1 MSENLILRL
10 GLALIIGLLV
20 GLERGWRERDEP
32 AGSRTAGIRTYGL
45 SGFLGGALAAV
56 ADALDSGMIL
66 AAGFLAFAVVF
77 AWFKARELE
86 REEEYS
92 VTSVVAALGVFALG
106 ALAVAGDYRAA
117 AAGGVALAGV
127 LASREALHGLLK
139 RISWVELR
147 STLLL
152 AGMTAIGLSLL
163 PNRTLDPWSGVNPWE
178 IWFFTVL
185 TAAISYSGYIAI
197 RILGPGK
204 GVLISGLVGA
214 VVSSTAVTVAFA
226 RRAASGEPRRVLA
239 GGAILAAMVS
249 ALRVLV
255 IVSLVKPDVGLA
267 IAAPAVVAALIFG
280 VFGAVLLY
288 RQGGGLNAETKLGN
302 PFDLLPLLLFA
313 ASFAVV
319 VAASSALTEYVGS
332 SGVTFISGLAGIAD
346 VDVASLS
353 AARMA
358 GGSITT
364 EAAATAILMA
374 IASNAVARVAVA
386 FAIGPVGYAAPIFAA
401 TVTAVAGGAILYWL
415 LAFAG

>member
-66 AAGFLAFAVVF
+66 AAGFVAFAGVF

-127 LASREALHGLLK
+127 LASREALHELLK

-163 PNRTLDPWSGVNPWE
+163 PNRTVDPWGGVNPWE

-185 TAAISYSGYIAI
+185 TAAISYAGYIAI

-226 RRAASGEPRRVLA
+226 RRAASGEPRRPLA
-239 GGAILAAMVS
+239 GGAILGAMVS

-255 IVSLVKPDVGLA
+255 IVAVVKPDVGLA
-267 IAAPAVVAALIFG
+267 ISGPAVVVALIFG

-288 RQGGGLNAETKLGN
+288 RQGRGLNAETKLGN

-319 VAASSALTEYVGS
+319 VAASSALAEYVGS
-332 SGVTFISGLAGIAD
+332 SGVTFVSGLAGIAD

-364 EAAATAILMA
+364 EAAAMAILMA

-386 FAIGPVGYAAPIFAA
+386 FAIGPIGYAAPIFAA

-415 LAFAG
+415 LALAS